1 MYEHLVKNL
10 RDDTALQNCEFD
22 FVHAWMHEA
31 ADAIE
36 ELKKQLDNAEIEN
49 IKLKEEF
56 AKYRGKNRWIPVA
69 ERLPEIGKKVLVL
82 AYDNDTLT
90 ARMQKRTENGFPV
103 FECNGIF
110 LEMAKQGRITHWM
123 PTPEPPES
131 EDK

>member
-1 MYEHLVKNL
+1 MMYEHLVKNL

-56 AKYRGKNRWIPVA
+56 AKYRGKNRWIPVT
-69 ERLPEIGKKVLVL
+69 ERLPKEYKYVLCKTDYGMEVGYFHNEWGQDEWTTGKLGDGTFDVS
-82 AYDNDTLT
+82 
-90 ARMQKRTENGFPV
+90 
-103 FECNGIF
+103 
-110 LEMAKQGRITHWM
+110 HWM
-123 PTPEPPES
+123 PLPSPPVEES
-131 EDK
+131 